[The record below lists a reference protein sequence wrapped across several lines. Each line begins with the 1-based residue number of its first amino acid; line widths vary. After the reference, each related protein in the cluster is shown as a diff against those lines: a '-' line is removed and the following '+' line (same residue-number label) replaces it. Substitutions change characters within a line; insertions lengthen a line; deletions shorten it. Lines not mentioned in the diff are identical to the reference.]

1 MIPVFR
7 SRRPSLRR
15 SIQCATTLTA
25 ACALFFCS
33 AHAQTE
39 NPERTQIPSGPYRI
53 AGTVV
58 NAKTGGSLARSRVTI
73 ADAKNRQSMQSV
85 ITSNDG
91 RFEFRVPAGKYS
103 LDGAKRGFITASYN
117 QHDQFSTAIV
127 TGADLDTENVTLR
140 LAPNAVLAGK
150 VLDEFQDPVRRAQI
164 TVYRENHF
172 QGVSRIFTFR
182 SAMTDDQ
189 GRYEVTPL
197 NEGTYF
203 VSAKASPWYA
213 VHPTSTGA
221 GATNPPSQVD
231 ASLDVAYP
239 ITYYGDATEAED
251 AAPIPVRGGDRLEAD
266 IHLNP
271 VPSLHLIV
279 HIPENGPQGMAVPV
293 LQKPSFDGMEQVENT
308 NIQNVAP
315 GVVELTGVAA
325 GRYTVRMRD
334 SSGQLQEPT
343 EVNLTS
349 GGELDV
355 SSGRSTS
362 KIKATVQIEGEP
374 SLPSQLQIALRNSKG
389 RVDATE
395 VDAKGEANFADVI
408 PGKYD
413 VVAGSATN
421 WYSVVRIASEAE
433 TISGHTLNVP
443 PGASLTVAL
452 TLVGGSV
459 TVEGFAKR
467 AGKRVSGAMIVLVPK
482 NPEANHDR
490 FRRDQSD
497 LDGSFSLPSVV
508 PGAYTIIAIESG
520 WDLDWSEPAVLA
532 QYLRHGQTI
541 EVGNRLPKLMHLAD
555 AVEVQAK

>member
-1 MIPVFR
+1 M
-7 SRRPSLRR
+7 L
-15 SIQCATTLTA
+15 TTVY
-25 ACALFFCS
+25 ALLSYS
-33 AHAQTE
+33 ALAQTDG
-39 NPERTQIPSGPYRI
+39 PQRTLIPSGRYRI
-53 AGTVV
+53 AGTVI
-58 NAKTGGSLARSRVTI
+58 NAKTGSPLAHSRVTI
-73 ADAKNRQSMQSV
+73 ADAKNRQSMESV
-85 ITSNDG
+85 VTGNDG
-91 RFEFRVPAGKYS
+91 RFEFHVPAGKYS
-103 LDGAKRGFITASYN
+103 LVGAKRGFITASYN

-127 TGADLDTENVTLR
+127 TGADLDTENLALR
-140 LAPNAVLAGK
+140 LAPNAVLTGK

-172 QGVSRIFTFR
+172 QGVSRIFSFR

-213 VHPTSTGA
+213 VHPTSTVEGA
-221 GATNPPSQVD
+221 ASKANPPIPPPQVD
-231 ASLDVAYP
+231 PSLDVVYP

-279 HIPENGPQGMAVPV
+279 HVPQDSTQGMSVPV
-293 LQKPSFDGMEQVENT
+293 LQRPSFDGVDEVENSS
-308 NIQNVAP
+308 IQNVAP

-343 EVNLTS
+343 EVNLNS

-355 SSGRSTS
+355 SSGRTAS
-362 KIKATVQIEGEP
+362 KIKATVQIEGAA
-374 SLPSQLQIALRNSKG
+374 SLPSQLQIGLRNSKG
-389 RVDATE
+389 RVDAAQ

-408 PGKYD
+408 PGNYD

-421 WYSVVRIASEAE
+421 RYSVVRIASEAG
-433 TISGHTLNVP
+433 TISGHALNVP

-452 TLVGGSV
+452 SLVGGSV

-467 AGKRVSGAMIVLVPK
+467 AGKGSSGAMIVLVPK

-497 LDGSFSLPSVV
+497 LDGSFSLPNVQ
-508 PGAYTIIAIESG
+508 PAQCDSG
-520 WDLDWSEPAVLA
+520 LLHHH
-532 QYLRHGQTI
+532 R
-541 EVGNRLPKLMHLAD
+541 N
-555 AVEVQAK
+555 